1 MLIYAIKFM
10 VYTFGVIGLLLVAY
24 IIAKRCMGLDINTR
38 KKGNLYIEETLTI
51 SPRKTLYIL
60 KAYDERFLIA
70 SDANNTSF
78 LAKLNSDETIAD
90 KLTGETDF
98 SKLINA
104 DTDFE
109 QNESDKVKDKISGIQ
124 KKNVLHSMLDKIK

>member
-1 MLIYAIKFM
+1 MLIYAMKFM
-10 VYTFGVIGLLLVAY
+10 FYTFGVIGLLLVAY

-38 KKGNLYIEETLTI
+38 KKGNLYIEETLNI

-98 SKLINA
+98 SKLLNS

>member
-60 KAYDERFLIA
+60 RAYDERFLIA

-90 KLTGETDF
+90 KLMGETDF
-98 SKLINA
+98 SKLINT